1 MIKKIISTSI
11 IVICSVFLFSGEVQ
25 AKPPPPEDTNQEIY
39 NEQLQSSGADD
50 LLDRLPSDAQK
61 KMDLIGIKSMQWKD
75 LANISIGKILTMILQ
90 EIKSQVPEA
99 TKSCAY
105 ILGVIVLAAMCSSLR
120 GPFATKSLSGVI
132 DIIGSLCICTSAL
145 YPIMS
150 FVSKTSS
157 VIRTA
162 SNFLLCYVPVMS
174 GIMFATGK
182 SISATSYNLIMMST
196 CEIIS
201 QISAHVFIPL
211 ICMMTTIAVVS
222 SISPRLNLSGI
233 YSLFHSSLKW
243 VLGFVMSIF
252 TGILSIQNILNNN
265 VDTCSN
271 KALKFVVNSFVP
283 VIGGSLSDALDS
295 IKGCVNILMS
305 GVGIFGVVGIGFI
318 FLPIICEALVW
329 IFILNIGACIGRVFN
344 MQKNAE
350 LLCNVSKVISLLL
363 SIVLSCVFIIIV
375 STVIILVTGGHT

>member
-1 MIKKIISTSI
+1 MIKKIVTGI
-11 IVICSVFLFSGEVQ
+11 ILLCCIFLLPNEVKAQ
-25 AKPPPPEDTNQEIY
+25 TMTQDTTQEIY
-39 NEQLQSSGADD
+39 NEQLQSSGADN
-50 LLDRLPSDAQK
+50 LLDSLPSDAQK
-61 KMDLIGIKSMQWKD
+61 KMDFIGVKSIQWKD
-75 LANISIGKILTMILQ
+75 LANISIGKIFTIALQ
-90 EIKSQVPEA
+90 EIKTKIPDA

-105 ILGVIVLAAMCSSLR
+105 IIGVIVLTAMSSSMR
-120 GPFATKSLSGVI
+120 GPFATKSLSEVI

-145 YPIMS
+145 YPIMNFIS
-150 FVSKTSS
+150 ETSS

-182 SISATSYNLIMMST
+182 SVSATSYNLIMMST

-201 QISAHVFIPL
+201 QISAHIFIPL

-222 SISPRLNLSGI
+222 SISPRLNLSGV
-233 YSLFHSSLKW
+233 YNLFHSSLKW

-252 TGILSIQNILNNN
+252 TGILSVQNILNNN

-271 KALKFVVNSFVP
+271 KALKFIVSSFVP

-295 IKGCVNILMS
+295 IKGCVKVLMS
-305 GVGIFGVVGIGFI
+305 GVGIFGVVGVGFI
-318 FLPIICEALVW
+318 FLPIICKALVW
-329 IFILNIGACIGRVFN
+329 IFILNIGACVGRVFN

-350 LLCNVSKVISLLL
+350 LLYNVSKVISLLL
-363 SIVLSCVFIIIV
+363 SIVLSCVFIIII